1 MLFDFHTHTTLSDG
15 VLLPME
21 LIRRAI
27 FAGYTALG
35 ISDHG
40 SASTIERIVT
50 EARRDADLAREH
62 WGFEVLVGVEL
73 THVPPAAIGDLA
85 AMAKAS
91 GARYVNVHGET
102 PVEPVPPGT
111 NLAACTSPDVDLLAH
126 PGLLSTEAAEAAAL
140 NGVFIEI
147 TRRQGH
153 CLGNGHVARVAAR
166 AGADMIVNTDTHT
179 PGDLLDE
186 RFARLV
192 AAGAGIPEDCLERV
206 LVENPK
212 KLLARCGVTL

>member
-1 MLFDFHTHTTLSDG
+1 MVFDFHTHTTLSDG

-40 SASTIERIVT
+40 SASTMERIIS

-73 THVPPAAIGDLA
+73 THVPPTALAELA
-85 AMAKAS
+85 AMAKAC

-111 NLAACTSPDVDLLAH
+111 NLAACRCPDVDLLAH
-126 PGLLSTEAAEAAAL
+126 PGLLSPEAAEAAAE
-140 NGVFIEI
+140 NGIFIEV

-153 CLGNGHVARVAAR
+153 CLGNGHVVRVASA
-166 AGADMIVNTDTHT
+166 AGANMLVNTDTHV

-186 RFARLV
+186 QAARLV
-192 AAGAGIPEDCLERV
+192 ALGAGIPEDRLEQV
-206 LVENPK
+206 LVENPRA
-212 KLLARCGVTL
+212 LLSRCGVTL

>member
-27 FAGYTALG
+27 AAGYSALG

-40 SASTIERIVT
+40 SASTMERIIA
-50 EARRDADLAREH
+50 EGLRDADLAREH

-73 THVPPAAIGDLA
+73 THVPPTALPELA
-85 AMAKAS
+85 AMAKAC

-111 NLAACTSPDVDLLAH
+111 NLAACRCPDVDLLAH
-126 PGLLSTEAAEAAAL
+126 PGLLTPEAAEAAAE

-153 CLGNGHVARVAAR
+153 CLGNGHVVRVASA
-166 AGADMIVNTDTHT
+166 AGAEMLVNTDTHA

-186 RFARLV
+186 SFARVV
-192 AAGAGIPEDCLERV
+192 ALGAGVPEDSLERV
-206 LVENPK
+206 LIDNPG
-212 KLLARCGVTL
+212 KLLERCGVQQ

>member
-27 FAGYTALG
+27 AAGYTALG

-40 SASTIERIVT
+40 SASTMERIVT
-50 EARRDADLAREH
+50 EARRDADLAREY
-62 WGFEVLVGVEL
+62 WGFEVLIGVEL
-73 THVPPAAIGDLA
+73 THVPPAAISDLA
-85 AMAKAS
+85 AMAKAR

-111 NLAACTSPDVDLLAH
+111 NLAACSCPDVDLLAH
-126 PGLLSTEAAEAAAL
+126 PGLLTDEAAAAAAE

-153 CLGNGHVARVAAR
+153 CLGNGHVVRVASA
-166 AGADMIVNTDTHT
+166 ADAELLLNTDTHL
-179 PGDLLDE
+179 PSDLLDE
-186 RFARLV
+186 QFARVV
-192 AAGAGIPEDCLERV
+192 ALGAGVPEAHLDRV
-206 LVENPK
+206 LVDNPRT
-212 KLLARCGVTL
+212 LLARCGVQL